1 MAAASEHHALAR
13 ARTGGERRG
22 TATDAARDDD
32 TGEGGKRVR
41 FARILA
47 ENSAMHNAR
56 RAAASP
62 TERVNAGAAPR
73 YRSQGEERP
82 V

>member
-1 MAAASEHHALAR
+1 M
-13 ARTGGERRG
+13 RTFGGVDQRQ
-22 TATDAARDDD
+22 APAAARDDD

-56 RAAASP
+56 RAAACADKSLSMP
-62 TERVNAGAAPR
+62 ARRRVTIQ
-73 YRSQGEERP
+73 S
-82 V
+82 